1 MELTM
6 PANDLK
12 QSGPSGLILTGTT
25 GDDDL
30 KGTSGCDSLSGG
42 DGNDLLTAQG
52 GADTL
57 DGGAGNDTLSGG
69 RGADLL
75 TGGSGSD
82 TFLIQ
87 GRVTDTQDGLDR
99 ISDFTHGEDRLGFG
113 GQTSLA
119 GHSFWS
125 GSAATYGDAV
135 AAAAQQITSG
145 AADVV
150 AVQVGA
156 DVIVFADTSLHNHLD
171 AGVVLVGKTL
181 ADISQW
187 DVF

>member
-1 MELTM
+1 MS
-6 PANDLK
+6 ANDLK
-12 QSGPSGLILTGTT
+12 QSGPSPVTVTGTS

-30 KGTSGCDSLSGG
+30 RGTSGCDSLSGG
-42 DGNDLLTAQG
+42 DGNDLLCGVG

-75 TGGSGSD
+75 TGGAGSD
-82 TFLIQ
+82 TFLIS
-87 GRVTDTQDGLDR
+87 GKVTATQDGLDR
-99 ISDFTHGEDRLGFG
+99 ITDFTHGEDRLGFG
-113 GQTSLA
+113 GQTSLS

-150 AVQVGA
+150 AVQVGS
-156 DVIVFADTSLHNHLD
+156 DVIVFADTSLHNHMD
-171 AGVVLVGKTL
+171 SAVVLVGKTL
-181 ADISQW
+181 ADINQW

>member
-1 MELTM
+1 MRNAISCAISLREITM
-6 PANDLK
+6 PTNDLK
-12 QSGPSGLILTGTT
+12 QSAPSALILTGTT
-25 GDDDL
+25 GDDDIR
-30 KGTSGCDSLSGG
+30 GTSGCDSLSGG
-42 DGNDLLTAQG
+42 DGNDLLRAEG

-82 TFLIQ
+82 TFLIS

-99 ISDFTHGEDRLGFG
+99 ITDFTHGEDRLGFG
-113 GQTSLA
+113 GQMSLA

-135 AAAAQQITSG
+135 AAATQQITSG
-145 AADVV
+145 AADLV
-150 AVQVGA
+150 AG
-156 DVIVFADTSLHNHLD
+156 
-171 AGVVLVGKTL
+171 
-181 ADISQW
+181 
-187 DVF
+187 